1 MPYRERSRHT
11 SFAHEPFVV
20 HTLGVASRR
29 RAKIQEKDLRGFK
42 HFKLLIPVLEKLHHH
57 ACERDTAGN
66 RKLHYDQ
73 YTALILLYFFNPIV
87 SSLRGIQQAS
97 ELRKVQRILKCPRAS
112 LGSLSEAARV
122 FDADLLRGI
131 IGELIDK
138 LPPIRENT
146 RFDEIKGII
155 TLVDGTLLP
164 ALPKL
169 VAAMWQNDSHK
180 AFKLHT
186 HFELLRGVPTRMDLT
201 GGDASERDVLRAS
214 LQADRVYVM
223 DCGYIEFALFQ
234 QIIEARSSF
243 VCRVRDATLFDV
255 VEERTISQEA
265 KAGNVLRD
273 MVVRFTGSSPRRIG
287 FQQPMRLVEIKC
299 TPHQKR
305 GGRPGQGGP
314 CRGESMLI
322 ATDLLDVPV
331 ETIALIYKHRWTIET
346 FFRFF
351 KHVLGCRHLIS
362 HAVNGIEIQVYLGI
376 IACLLIALWTGRK
389 PTLRTYEMICH
400 YFSGL
405 ADEEELLAHIEK
417 LTFQA

>member
-1 MPYRERSRHT
+1 M
-11 SFAHEPFVV
+11 
-20 HTLGVASRR
+20 
-29 RAKIQEKDLRGFK
+29 
-42 HFKLLIPVLEKLHHH
+42 PVLEKLHHH
-57 ACERDTAGN
+57 GCERDTAGN

-87 SSLRGIQQAS
+87 SSLRGIRQTS
-97 ELRKVQRILKCPRAS
+97 ELKKVQRMLKCPRAS
-112 LGSLSEAARV
+112 LGSLSEAARF

-131 IGELIDK
+131 IGDLIDK
-138 LPPIRENT
+138 LPSIQQNT

-169 VAAMWQNDSHK
+169 VGAMWQHDSHK

-201 GGDASERDVLRAS
+201 GGNTGERDVLRAS
-214 LQADRVYVM
+214 LLADRVYVM
-223 DCGYIEFALFQ
+223 DCGYMEFALFK
-234 QIIEARSSF
+234 QIIEAHSSF
-243 VCRVRDATLFDV
+243 VCRVYDATLFDV
-255 VEERTISQEA
+255 MEERVVSQEA
-265 KAGNVLRD
+265 KAGNVQRD
-273 MVVRFTGSSPRRIG
+273 MVVQFTGSSPRRIG
-287 FQQPMRLVEIKC
+287 FQQPMRLVEVKC
-299 TPHQKR
+299 TPHHKR

-314 CRGESMLI
+314 NRGESMLI
-322 ATDLLDVPV
+322 ATNLLDVPV

-376 IACLLIALWTGRK
+376 IVCLLIALWTGRK

-400 YFSGL
+400 YFTGL
-405 ADEEELLAHIEK
+405 ADEEELLAHIET
-417 LTFQA
+417 LTAQP

>member
-1 MPYRERSRHT
+1 M
-11 SFAHEPFVV
+11 
-20 HTLGVASRR
+20 
-29 RAKIQEKDLRGFK
+29 
-42 HFKLLIPVLEKLHHH
+42 PVLEKLHNH

-66 RKLHYDQ
+66 RRLHYDQ

-87 SSLRGIQQAS
+87 TSLRGIRQTS
-97 ELRKVQRILKCPRAS
+97 ELKKVQRMLKCPRVS

-138 LPPIRENT
+138 LPPVRQNT

-169 VAAMWQNDSHK
+169 VAAMWQHDSHK

-201 GGDASERDVLRAS
+201 GGGVSEREVLKES

-223 DCGYIEFALFQ
+223 DCGYTEFALFK

-243 VCRVRDATLFDV
+243 VCRVYDATLFDV
-255 VEERTISQEA
+255 VEERPISQEA
-265 KAGNVLRD
+265 RAGNVLRD
-273 MVVRFTGSSPRRIG
+273 MVVQFTGSSPRRIG

-314 CRGESMLI
+314 SRGESMLI

-331 ETIALIYKHRWTIET
+331 QTIALIYKHRWTIET

-362 HAVNGIEIQVYLGI
+362 HAENGIEIQVYLGI

-405 ADEEELLAHIEK
+405 ADEEELLAHIET
-417 LTFQA
+417 LTVQA

>member
-1 MPYRERSRHT
+1 M
-11 SFAHEPFVV
+11 V
-20 HTLGVASRR
+20 HTFDVAGKKR
-29 RAKIQEKDLRGFK
+29 IDVEEKNLRGFK
-42 HFKLLIPVLEKLHHH
+42 HFKLLMPILEKLHSH
-57 ACERDTAGN
+57 ACDRDKAGN

-87 SSLRGIQQAS
+87 SSLRGIQQTS
-97 ELRKVQRILKCPRAS
+97 KLKKVQRLLNCSRAS
-112 LGSLSEAARV
+112 LGSLSDAARV
-122 FDADLLRGI
+122 FDPELLRGI

-138 LPPIRENT
+138 LPTIQHNSA
-146 RFDEIKGII
+146 FSDIKGII

-169 VAAMWQNDSHK
+169 VAAMWQHESHQ

-186 HFELLRGVPTRMDLT
+186 HFELLKGVPTRMDVT
-201 GGDASERDVLRAS
+201 GGNASEREVLRAS
-214 LQADRVYVM
+214 LQSDRVYVM

-243 VCRVRDATLFDV
+243 VCRVRDATRFEV
-255 VEERTISQEA
+255 VEERTVSQEA
-265 KAGNVLRD
+265 QASNVLRD
-273 MVVRFTGSSPRRIG
+273 MVVQFTGSSPRRIG
-287 FQQPMRLVEIKC
+287 FQQRMRLVKIKC
-299 TPHQKR
+299 TPHKKR
-305 GGRPGQGGP
+305 GGRLGQGGP
-314 CRGESMLI
+314 NQGEFLLI

-362 HAVNGIEIQVYLGI
+362 HAGNGIEIQVYLGI

-405 ADEEELLAHIEK
+405 ADEEELLAHIET
-417 LTFQA
+417 LPVQA

>member
-1 MPYRERSRHT
+1 MAGTKRHD
-11 SFAHEPFVV
+11 V
-20 HTLGVASRR
+20 
-29 RAKIQEKDLRGFK
+29 QEKELHGFK
-42 HFKLLIPVLEKLHHH
+42 HFKLLMPILEKLHDH
-57 ACERDTAGN
+57 ACQRDTAGN

-87 SSLRGIQQAS
+87 TSLRSIQQVS
-97 ELRKVQRILKCPRAS
+97 ELKKVQRMLKCPRAS

-131 IGELIDK
+131 IGELVDK
-138 LPPIRENT
+138 LPPIQRDT
-146 RFDEIKGII
+146 RFNEIKGII

-164 ALPKL
+164 VLPKV
-169 VAAMWQNDSHK
+169 VAAMWRDKKHI

-186 HFELLRGVPTRMDLT
+186 HFELLRGVPIRMDLT
-201 GGDASERDVLRAS
+201 SGDTGERRMLKNS
-214 LQADRVYVM
+214 LQPDRVYVM
-223 DCGYIEFALFQ
+223 DAGYTEFSLFQ
-234 QIIEARSSF
+234 HIVNIGSSF
-243 VCRVRDATLFDV
+243 VCRVGDSTVFEIL
-255 VEERTISQEA
+255 EERPVDQEA
-265 KAGNVLRD
+265 QAANVQQD
-273 MVVRFTGSSPRRIG
+273 IVVRFTGTSARQLG
-287 FQQPMRLVEIKC
+287 FGQPMRLVKIKC

-322 ATDLLDVPV
+322 ATDLLDATPQ
-331 ETIALIYKHRWTIET
+331 TIALLYKHRWSIET

-362 HAVNGIEIQVYLGI
+362 HSENGIEIQVYLGI

-417 LTFQA
+417 LAPQS

>member
-1 MPYRERSRHT
+1 MLHT
-11 SFAHEPFVV
+11 FH
-20 HTLGVASRR
+20 VARKRR
-29 RAKIQEKDLRGFK
+29 QDIQEEDLRGFK
-42 HFKLLIPVLEKLHHH
+42 HFKLLLPVLEKLHHH
-57 ACERDTAGN
+57 GCARDSAGN

-87 SSLRGIQQAS
+87 SSLRGIQQTS
-97 ELRKVQRILKCPRAS
+97 ELNKVQRMLRCPRAS

-131 IGELIDK
+131 IGELVDK
-138 LPPIRENT
+138 LPPIQRNT
-146 RFDEIKGII
+146 RFDDIKGII

-164 ALPKL
+164 VLPKL
-169 VAAMWQNDSHK
+169 VAAMWSDKKHK

-186 HFELLRGVPTRMDLT
+186 HFELLRGVPTRIDLT
-201 GGDASERDVLRAS
+201 AGDTGERRVLKNN
-214 LQADRVYVM
+214 LEPDRVYVM
-223 DCGYIEFALFQ
+223 DCGYTEFSLFQ
-234 QIIEARSSF
+234 AIVEIGSSF
-243 VCRVRDATLFDV
+243 VCRVYDGTVFEVL
-255 VEERTISQEA
+255 EERPVGEEA
-265 KAGNVLRD
+265 RAGNVLRD
-273 MVVRFTGSSPRRIG
+273 ITVRFTGDSARRIG
-287 FQQPMRLVEIKC
+287 LQQPMRLVQLKC

-314 CRGESMLI
+314 CRGETMLI
-322 ATDLLDVPV
+322 ATNLLEVPPD
-331 ETIALIYKHRWTIET
+331 TIALIYKHRWAIET

-405 ADEEELLAHIEK
+405 ADEEELLAHIDK
-417 LTFQA
+417 LAPQP